1 MTTRKSILRSALSGA
16 VVSALITVS
25 STFAAPQLIDRI
37 AAVVDKDI
45 IAVSSLEKRVAE
57 IALRAQEKN
66 MQLPPEDV
74 LRKQVLDQLVNETL
88 QLTMAK
94 RYSINIPDV
103 ELNAAISQ
111 IAAQNRMSPEQLVNK
126 LALEG
131 KTIEQFVGSIRNE
144 MMMHRVSQGVVR
156 SRIRVSEQEID
167 NFLRSA
173 QAQFW
178 ISPDFRLGHI
188 LIGLPQ
194 SPSPEQIVAAEAKAN
209 GIYEKLQAGE
219 RFDELAV
226 AESSGGAALQGGDL
240 GFRKSSELP
249 TLFAE
254 IAPTLELGEVAAPA
268 RSQAGFHILKL
279 IDKKGETKQ
288 IVSQVK
294 ARHILLKTSTILT
307 DTKAEQNLASIRQDI
322 IDGKVEFAS
331 MAKEHSEDIG
341 SKLSGGDLGWTE
353 PGAFVPNFRDMLQ
366 QLPIGQLSE
375 PFKSQFGWHIV
386 EVLDRRNEDMTEE
399 AIRRK
404 ARELLTSRRME
415 DETQVWLQELRDDAF
430 IEIKI

>member
-1 MTTRKSILRSALSGA
+1 MTTLERSLRTILSGA
-16 VVSALITVS
+16 LIGTLITVS
-25 STFAAPQLIDRI
+25 SAFAAPQLVDRV

-45 IAVSSLEKRVAE
+45 IALSALEKRVNE
-57 IALRAQEKN
+57 IILRAKEKN
-66 MQLPPEDV
+66 MQLPPEEV
-74 LRKQVLDQLVNETL
+74 LRKQVLDQLINETL

-94 RYSINIPDV
+94 RFSITVPDA
-103 ELNAAISQ
+103 ELNAAIQQ
-111 IAAQNRMSPEQLVNK
+111 IAAQNQMSPEQLVNK

-131 KTIEQFVGSIRNE
+131 KTFEQFVQSIRTE

-178 ISPDFRLGHI
+178 ISPDYRLGHI
-188 LIGLPQ
+188 LIALPQ
-194 SPSPEQIVAAEAKAN
+194 SASPEQIVAAEAKAN
-209 GIYEKLQAGE
+209 NIYEKLQAGE

-254 IAPTLELGEVAAPA
+254 IAPTLAVGEVAPPA
-268 RSQAGFHILKL
+268 RSQAGFHILRL

-307 DTKAEQNLASIRQDI
+307 DAKAEQKLASIREDI
-322 IDGKVEFAS
+322 IGDKADFEL
-331 MAKEHSEDIG
+331 MAKEYSEDIG

-353 PGAFVPNFRDMLQ
+353 PGAFVPNFRDKLK

-386 EVLDRRNEDMTEE
+386 EVIDRRNEDMTTE
-399 AIRRK
+399 AIRLK

>member
-25 STFAAPQLIDRI
+25 STFAAPQLVDRI

-375 PFKSQFGWHIV
+375 PFKSQFGWHVV

>member
-1 MTTRKSILRSALSGA
+1 MKTPNTPWRRALRGAALSTLLLA
-16 VVSALITVS
+16 SAS
-25 STFAAPQLIDRI
+25 FAAPQLVDRV

-45 IAVSSLEKRVAE
+45 IALSSLEKRVAE
-57 IALRAQEKN
+57 IALRASEKS

-74 LRKQVLDQLVNETL
+74 LRKQVLDQLINETL

-94 RYSINIPDV
+94 RYSVDIPDV
-103 ELNAAISQ
+103 ELNAAIGQ
-111 IAAQNRMSPEQLVNK
+111 IAAQNQLNPEQLVNK
-126 LALEG
+126 LASEG
-131 KTIEQFVGSIRNE
+131 KTYEQFVRSIRNE

-178 ISPDFRLGHI
+178 ISPDYRLGHI
-188 LIGLPQ
+188 LIALPQ
-194 SPSPEQIVAAEAKAN
+194 SPSPEQISAANDKAN
-209 GIYEKLQAGE
+209 NIYQKLQAGE
-219 RFDELAV
+219 RFDELAI
-226 AESSGGAALQGGDL
+226 AESSGGAALKGGDL

-254 IAPTLELGEVAAPA
+254 IAPKLQIGEVAAPA

-307 DTKAEQNLASIRQDI
+307 DEKAEEKLAEIRKTI
-322 IDGKVEFAS
+322 LEGKEEFGTL
-331 MAKEHSEDIG
+331 AKEHSEDIG
-341 SKLSGGDLGWTE
+341 SKLAGGDLGWSE
-353 PGAFVPNFRDMLQ
+353 PGAFVPNFRDKLQ
-366 QLPIGQLSE
+366 QLPKGELSE
-375 PFKSQFGWHIV
+375 PFKSRFGWHIV

-399 AIRRK
+399 AIRMK